1 MINNLVS
8 VIIVAYNSS
17 PFIIETLESVLKQ
30 TWKEIELII
39 TNDCSTDDT
48 VEVCLKWLKENR
60 KKFTSAE
67 ILTSDKNT
75 GVTANANRGL
85 YAAKGEWIKFLGAD
99 DTLKP
104 DCIKDNMTWISSN
117 SDIRALFSQ
126 IEVYRDTFSFHNL
139 LKTIPESPYNLEGIL
154 TASRSA
160 ESQYKMLL
168 LCDRIHFS
176 PSVFLHR
183 ETLLSVGGFDEK
195 FRMLEDYPMWLK
207 LTKNG
212 HKLNFM
218 DKVTVNY
225 RQHSKAINNTGIPTL
240 INPNYFK
247 LEDFRKV
254 YSYPFLPADIRLEQR
269 FTWYVSQIFRHEWL
283 NRNNKSNRFLLALL
297 TIYMNPF
304 KYFIWLKKRLNK
316 KLKNN
321 EFYM

>member
-39 TNDCSTDDT
+39 TDDCSTDDT